1 MFKYNFTKLQEYF
14 FVHKENK
21 KNNFVQQFLIFQS
34 DSANINESTTMHI
47 YWIIWGV
54 VYI

>member
-1 MFKYNFTKLQEYF
+1 MFKHNFTKLQEYF

-21 KNNFVQQFLIFQS
+21 KNNFVQLFLLFQS
-34 DSANINESTTMHI
+34 VSATIYESTTTHI